1 MNMQIDKV
9 PNLKYIFVYLIKT
22 YLSARWNQHEQG
34 LSSL

>member
-22 YLSARWNQHEQG
+22 YLSAR
-34 LSSL
+34 